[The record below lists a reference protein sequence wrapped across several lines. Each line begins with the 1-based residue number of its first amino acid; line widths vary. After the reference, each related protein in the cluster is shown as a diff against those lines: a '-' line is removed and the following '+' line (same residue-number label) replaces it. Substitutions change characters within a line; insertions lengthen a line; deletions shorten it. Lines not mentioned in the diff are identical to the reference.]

1 LKINSISP
9 QLLKVIPIL
18 LVGFLVRNDDAQLA
32 LAHFGFMFLLAV
44 VVFG

>member
-1 LKINSISP
+1 
-9 QLLKVIPIL
+9 VIPIL
-18 LVGFLVRNDDAQLA
+18 LVVFVVRNDHARLA